1 MRIAFAIRI
10 FVYKKECC
18 QINKKDLQIN
28 DAIRDKEVRLIGPE
42 GEQFG
47 VVSIADAQERAATLN
62 LDLVKIAP
70 TAKPPVCKIIDY
82 GKYKF
87 ETAKREKEN
96 RKNQKIVNTKEVKV
110 SSNIDDHDLETKLRA
125 AIKFLQAGDKVK
137 VSLRFR
143 GREIAHSGLGEKTLL
158 KFAEK
163 IVAAEA
169 GTVEKTPK
177 LEGRQMIMFIAPI
190 VAK

>member
-1 MRIAFAIRI
+1 
-10 FVYKKECC
+10 
-18 QINKKDLQIN
+18 
-28 DAIRDKEVRLIGPE
+28 
-42 GEQFG
+42 
-47 VVSIADAQERAATLN
+47 

-82 GKYKF
+82 GKHKF

-110 SSNIDDHDLETKLRA
+110 SANIDDHDLDTKFRA

-143 GREIAHSGLGEKTLL
+143 GREIAHASLGEKTLL
-158 KFAEK
+158 KFGEM
-163 IVAAEA
+163 ITNAEA
-169 GTVEKTPK
+169 GTIEKHPK
-177 LEGRQMIMFIAPI
+177 LEGRQMIMFIAPLT
-190 VAK
+190 AK

>member
-1 MRIAFAIRI
+1 M
-10 FVYKKECC
+10 
-18 QINKKDLQIN
+18 QIN
-28 DAIRDKEVRLIGPE
+28 DAIRDKEVRLIGAE
-42 GEQFG
+42 GEQLG
-47 VVSIADAQERAATLN
+47 VVSIRDAQARADALN

-96 RKNQKIVNTKEVKV
+96 RKNQKIVNIKEVKV
-110 SSNIDDHDLETKLRA
+110 SANIDDHDLDTKLRA

-143 GREIAHSGLGEKTLL
+143 GREITHASLGEKTLL
-158 KFAEK
+158 RFAEM
-163 IVAAEA
+163 IEAAEA
-169 GTVEKTPK
+169 GTIEKRPK
-177 LEGRQMIMFIAPI
+177 LEGRQMIMFIAPT

>member
-1 MRIAFAIRI
+1 MQLNH
-10 FVYKKECC
+10 E
-18 QINKKDLQIN
+18 
-28 DAIRDKEVRLIGPE
+28 IRDKEVRLIGPD

-47 VVSIADAQERAATLN
+47 VVPIQDAQERAAALN

-87 ETAKREKEN
+87 ETAKREKEQ
-96 RKNQKIVNTKEVKV
+96 RKNQKIVNIKEVKV
-110 SSNIDDHDLETKLRA
+110 SANIDDHDLDTKLRNA
-125 AIKFLQAGDKVK
+125 LKFLQAGDKVK

-143 GREIAHSGLGEKTLL
+143 GREITHASLGEKTLL

-163 IVAAEA
+163 ITSAEA
-169 GTVEKTPK
+169 GTIEKAPK
-177 LEGRQMIMFIAPI
+177 LEGRQMIMFIAPTTP
-190 VAK
+190 K

>member
-1 MRIAFAIRI
+1 M
-10 FVYKKECC
+10 
-18 QINKKDLQIN
+18 INN
-28 DAIRDKEVRLIGPE
+28 AIRDKEVRLIGPE
-42 GEQFG
+42 GEQLG
-47 VVSIADAQERAATLN
+47 VVSIQDALARAEAAN

-96 RKNQKIVNTKEVKV
+96 RKNQKIVNIKEVKV
-110 SSNIDDHDLETKLRA
+110 SANIDDHDLDTKLRA

-143 GREIAHSGLGEKTLL
+143 GREITHSSLGEKTLL
-158 KFAEK
+158 RFAEK
-163 IVAAEA
+163 VEEAEA
-169 GTVEKTPK
+169 GTIEKRPK
-177 LEGRQMIMFIAPI
+177 LEGRQMIMFIAPT